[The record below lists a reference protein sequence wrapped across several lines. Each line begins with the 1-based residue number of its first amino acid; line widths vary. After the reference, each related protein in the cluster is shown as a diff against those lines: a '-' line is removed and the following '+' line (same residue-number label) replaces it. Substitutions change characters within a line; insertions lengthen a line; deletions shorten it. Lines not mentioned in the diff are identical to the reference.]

1 MTIFVA
7 DAHRDDRKHLVVR
20 SDEKGTAFVELQ
32 SAIYPA
38 TVELSLLSNR
48 SWRFNLRR
56 SAASANKAEPSSGN
70 VEPAS
75 GTGTTPFM

>member
-20 SDEKGTAFVELQ
+20 SDEKGTALVELQ

-48 SWRFNLRR
+48 SLAVQFAPQR
-56 SAASANKAEPSSGN
+56 SQCHQG
-70 VEPAS
+70 
-75 GTGTTPFM
+75 GTEQR